1 MTFLIN
7 RRILTTLIS
16 TFALGCILIFFTP
29 SCFANDNSRSFIQ
42 NFGNHLVAIVD
53 SPISVSEKKQKLI
66 PLVQQNV
73 DFNAIG
79 RYCLGRFW
87 KVATAQQKARYLKL
101 FHQFLMNAITDK
113 LGDYRGVQFTIGKIT
128 QNGGNDLVETSITRL
143 QQPSISMQWVVS
155 YASGSPKIVD
165 VIGEG
170 ASLRLTQRSDYSA
183 FITRHGGNIDVLL
196 NALQKKVSEHAHST
210 SNN

>member
-7 RRILTTLIS
+7 RRIVATLIS
-16 TFALGCILIFFTP
+16 IFALEGVLLFFTP
-29 SCFANDNSRSFIQ
+29 PSWANNNTRFFIQ
-42 NFGNHLVAIVD
+42 NFGNHLVTIID
-53 SPISVSEKKQKLI
+53 SPVSIPEKKQKLI

-87 KVATAQQKARYLKL
+87 KVATAQQQARYLKL

-128 QNGGNDLVETSITRL
+128 QNGDNDFVETSITRL
-143 QQPSISMQWVVS
+143 QQPPVNMQWVVS
-155 YASGSPKIVD
+155 YTSGSPKIID

-183 FITRHGGNIDVLL
+183 FITHHGGNIDVLL
-196 NALQKKVSEHAHST
+196 NALQKKINEHAHSIP
-210 SNN
+210 ND